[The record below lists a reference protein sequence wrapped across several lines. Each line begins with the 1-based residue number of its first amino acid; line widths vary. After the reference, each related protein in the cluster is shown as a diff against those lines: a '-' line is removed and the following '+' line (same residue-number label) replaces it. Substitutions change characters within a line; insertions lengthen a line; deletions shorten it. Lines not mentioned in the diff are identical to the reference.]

1 MLTSN
6 LRKSLINEARSFIAD
21 PTPLVVTSGE
31 PAGVGPDIVLSLLKK
46 NLSYPIEILG
56 DVRVFQERS
65 ALLGL
70 EKEFYRAL
78 SAQGKVRFRDI
89 PCAAPVEPGK
99 LNTSNAPYVLKLVE
113 TALEGIEEKRY
124 KVLVT
129 GPVHKGVI
137 NKAGIPFT
145 GHTEFLQQAAG
156 VKRVIMM
163 FKAPN
168 LAVALATTHLPLK
181 KIPTAINR
189 NLLEEIIPLLAIE
202 LKNKF
207 KIERARIAVTGFNP
221 HAGEGGYLGSEEENI
236 IKPAIRTC
244 QDQGF
249 LVEGPFSADTVFQ
262 KKIIEDH
269 DIVLGM
275 YHDQVLP
282 VIKYAGFFE
291 AVNVTLGL
299 PYVRVSVDHGS
310 ALELA
315 GTGKASPQSLLAAL
329 SLAATLE

>member
-145 GHTEFLQQAAG
+145 GHTEFL
-156 VKRVIMM
+156 
-163 FKAPN
+163 
-168 LAVALATTHLPLK
+168 
-181 KIPTAINR
+181 
-189 NLLEEIIPLLAIE
+189 
-202 LKNKF
+202 
-207 KIERARIAVTGFNP
+207 
-221 HAGEGGYLGSEEENI
+221 
-236 IKPAIRTC
+236 
-244 QDQGF
+244 
-249 LVEGPFSADTVFQ
+249 
-262 KKIIEDH
+262 
-269 DIVLGM
+269 
-275 YHDQVLP
+275 
-282 VIKYAGFFE
+282 
-291 AVNVTLGL
+291 
-299 PYVRVSVDHGS
+299 
-310 ALELA
+310 
-315 GTGKASPQSLLAAL
+315 L
-329 SLAATLE
+329 SLIHI